1 MYHIYLF
8 IYFYLLTPFTPQAP
22 TFGSHQSVLCSYE
35 LAFFFFLIPH
45 IRDHTVFVFLCL
57 WLTSLSIMFSK
68 SIHVE
73 ANGKIFFFSG
83 WIICSRA
90 SPHSSVSK
98 ESACSAG
105 DLGLIPGSGRFL
117 GEGNGNPFQYSC
129 LENPMNREAW
139 QATVHWVT
147 RVRHDLATK
156 PPPICSR
163 ILLYLFIH
171 HQWTPRI
178 FHILAIVHNAA
189 VNMRVQVSF
198 WVRIFIFLEWIPR
211 SEIAELYDGS
221 IVKAVVFP
229 VVMCGCESW
238 TIKKAEHW
246 RIEAFEQWCW
256 RRLLRVP
263 WT

>member
-139 QATVHWVT
+139 QATVHGVT
-147 RVRHDLATK
+147 KSWTWLKWLSMHAHTAVELRFKHESIILWTALLCYLSVETLW
-156 PPPICSR
+156 CSR
-163 ILLYLFIH
+163 LPFTRNLS
-171 HQWTPRI
+171 Q
-178 FHILAIVHNAA
+178 
-189 VNMRVQVSF
+189 
-198 WVRIFIFLEWIPR
+198 
-211 SEIAELYDGS
+211 
-221 IVKAVVFP
+221 
-229 VVMCGCESW
+229 SW
-238 TIKKAEHW
+238 P
-246 RIEAFEQWCW
+246 FY
-256 RRLLRVP
+256 
-263 WT
+263 